1 MQNKNF
7 CATICVYGLKEVKF
21 LKKVISAKDAAKLI
35 KSNSTIMVGG
45 FLSCGAPDKILEAM
59 AEEDIKDL
67 TLICNDTSIPNKDK
81 GLLIQKEGMVKK
93 VITTHIG
100 TNPITGK
107 KMQSGEIEIEFYPMG
122 TLVEKIH
129 AKGSGLG
136 GVLTPT
142 GVGTILEENKQ
153 TIEIKGKKYIFEE
166 PLGADFAI
174 IYGTTVDKYGNV
186 KYEGATRN
194 FNTSMATAAETVI
207 VQAEKFVDEINP
219 NEVVIPGIFIDYIV
233 KSEEN

>member
-1 MQNKNF
+1 MRVWLYKRF
-7 CATICVYGLKEVKF
+7 SF
-21 LKKVISAKDAAKLI
+21 LKKVISAQEAAKLI
-35 KSNSTIMVGG
+35 KDNSTVMVGG
-45 FLSCGAPDKILEAM
+45 FLSCGAPDKILEAI
-59 AEEDIKDL
+59 AQEEIKDL

-81 GLLIQKEGMVKK
+81 GLLIQKDGMVKK

-107 KMQSGEIEIEFYPMG
+107 KFQAGEIEVEFYPMG

-142 GVGTILEENKQ
+142 GVGTILEDGKE
-153 TIEIKGKKYIFEE
+153 ILEIKGKKYIFEE

-186 KYEGATRN
+186 KYEGTTRN

-219 NEVVIPGIFIDYIV
+219 DEVVIPSIFIDYIV

>member
-1 MQNKNF
+1 MN
-7 CATICVYGLKEVKF
+7 
-21 LKKVISAKDAAKLI
+21 KVISAQEAAKLI
-35 KSNSTIMVGG
+35 CDNSTVMVGG
-45 FLSCGAPDKILEAM
+45 FLSCGTPDKIIEAM
-59 AEEDIKDL
+59 VKEDIKGL
-67 TLICNDTSIPNKDK
+67 TLISNDTSIPNKDK
-81 GLLIQKEGMVKK
+81 GFLIQKEGMVKK

-100 TNPITGK
+100 TNPITGQ
-107 KMQSGEIEIEFYPMG
+107 KMHSGELEVEFYPMG

-142 GVGTILEENKQ
+142 GVGTILEEGKQ

-186 KYEGATRN
+186 KYEGTTRN

-219 NEVVIPGIFIDYIV
+219 DEVVIPSIFIDYIV

>member
-1 MQNKNF
+1 M
-7 CATICVYGLKEVKF
+7 
-21 LKKVISAKDAAKLI
+21 KKVISAQEAAKLI
-35 KSNSTIMVGG
+35 KNNSSIMVGG
-45 FLSCGAPDKILEAM
+45 FLSCGTPDKILEAI
-59 AEEDIKDL
+59 AKENIKDI

-81 GLLIQKEGMVKK
+81 GLLIQKDGLVKK

-107 KMQSGEIEIEFYPMG
+107 KFQNGEIEVEFYPMG

-142 GVGTILEENKQ
+142 GVGTILEEGKE
-153 TIEIKGKKYIFEE
+153 IVEIKGKKYIFEE

-186 KYEGATRN
+186 KYEGTTRN

-219 NEVVIPGIFIDYIV
+219 DEVVIPSIFIDYIV